1 MNDKEEKKIVEY
13 YYKTGTNLYE
23 IGKRFNHC
31 HTIIS
36 QVLTDHFKKEQ
47 IIINKGKHLYTYV
60 NKKQ

>member
-31 HTIIS
+31 HTLIGK
-36 QVLTDHFKKEQ
+36 VLTDHFKKEQ
-47 IIINKGKHLYTYV
+47 TDNNKGKNLYTYI
-60 NKKQ
+60 KK